1 MDGEMTA
8 LRERAERAAIL
19 RLTAILEG
27 DETSAGDAIKAASL
41 VLDKLRAGEEEV
53 DEGVFQVITSGE

>member
-1 MDGEMTA
+1 MDGEMSA

-41 VLDKLRAGEEEV
+41 VLDKLRAEENEV
-53 DEGVFQVITSGE
+53 SDEVFEVVCK